1 MKWQLIVKTPAN
13 YPSKGTY
20 KDWKSL
26 LADEGGHRCVYCSIS
41 ESHFGGFRNFHV
53 EHYKPKGDKRFAHLE
68 NDYSNLFYA
77 CAICN
82 SFKSD
87 DWPNDP
93 TLDFCTDAYPDP
105 SKVNYTDLF
114 EVDYHSGVVNG
125 KNVCGRY
132 IIYKLFLN
140 RPQLIMDRK
149 EQIIEDKYR
158 KINALLNGQID
169 YLFRIAG
176 TNIEALSLLKEVQCL
191 LREVEG
197 IFHCKDEI
205 VPYRPEQIKK

>member
-1 MKWQLIVKTPAN
+1 MKWQLIVKNPAR
-13 YPSKGTY
+13 YPQKGHY
-20 KDWKSL
+20 KDWKEL
-26 LADEGGHRCVYCSIS
+26 LAEEGRHRCVYCSVH

-53 EHYKPKGDKRFAHLE
+53 EHYKPKGDPRFARLE

-93 TLDFCTDAYPDP
+93 DVNFSVNAYPDP
-105 SKVNYTDLF
+105 SRVNYADLF
-114 EVDYHSGVVNG
+114 AVDRVSGVVNG

-132 IIYKLFLN
+132 IIHKLFLN

-149 EQIIEDKYR
+149 EQLIGEKYK
-158 KINALLNGQID
+158 KIDTLLRGQID
-169 YLFRIAG
+169 YLFRMAESNVQVIP
-176 TNIEALSLLKEVQCL
+176 LLKEAWCL
-191 LREVEG
+191 IQEVAG